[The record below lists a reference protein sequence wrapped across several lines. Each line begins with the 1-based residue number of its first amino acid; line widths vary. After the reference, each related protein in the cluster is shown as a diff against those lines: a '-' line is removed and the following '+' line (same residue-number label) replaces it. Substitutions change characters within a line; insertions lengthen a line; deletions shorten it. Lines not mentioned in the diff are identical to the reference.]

1 MAMMHLYFNIVL
13 ERIEF
18 YYKNLWT
25 FGHSFLCQTE
35 LKAGQVVPAAD
46 QLRPLEGSVV
56 PGWPEDTW
64 DEVHESDATACKFIT
79 NLLLRE
85 RTVMPQ
91 KHEFQYK

>member
-1 MAMMHLYFNIVL
+1 MMHLYFNIVL

-56 PGWPEDTW
+56 PG
-64 DEVHESDATACKFIT
+64 
-79 NLLLRE
+79 
-85 RTVMPQ
+85 
-91 KHEFQYK
+91 